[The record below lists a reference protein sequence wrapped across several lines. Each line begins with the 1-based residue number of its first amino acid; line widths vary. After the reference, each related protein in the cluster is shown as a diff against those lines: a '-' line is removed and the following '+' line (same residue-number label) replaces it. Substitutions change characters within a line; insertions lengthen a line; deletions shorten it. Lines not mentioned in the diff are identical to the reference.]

1 MLVIAKGIGQFE
13 SLGATLD
20 DSIGEAFDK
29 VARFLEISFNSSGGG
44 PAIEK
49 LASRGDENSIQFPIP
64 LIKHKNC
71 NFSFSGLKTS
81 VKYASEKLLRECNGN
96 ELKRNRVKADIA
108 ASFQKAAVT
117 HLEHRLRR
125 AITLCK
131 QKFNGTGNSAGSK
144 IFSGVVVCGGVA
156 ANQYL
161 RKRLDALALKLDVDI
176 TYPTAKY
183 CTDNGVMI
191 AWAGMERLL
200 QNDYT
205 IPPVPQNSLDRFDAL
220 KEASKSKSKKDD
232 LFQFYPSWPL

>member
-81 VKYASEKLLRECNGN
+81 VKYAS
-96 ELKRNRVKADIA
+96 
-108 ASFQKAAVT
+108 
-117 HLEHRLRR
+117 
-125 AITLCK
+125 
-131 QKFNGTGNSAGSK
+131 
-144 IFSGVVVCGGVA
+144 
-156 ANQYL
+156 
-161 RKRLDALALKLDVDI
+161 
-176 TYPTAKY
+176 
-183 CTDNGVMI
+183 
-191 AWAGMERLL
+191 
-200 QNDYT
+200 
-205 IPPVPQNSLDRFDAL
+205 
-220 KEASKSKSKKDD
+220 KS
-232 LFQFYPSWPL
+232 Y